1 MKKLIP
7 AILFFSFSNF
17 LLGQQL
23 IESSQYIKSL
33 AVFNPAVAG
42 TQEKLSANLGARKQW
57 MGFEDA
63 PQSQNIN
70 FQYRIN
76 KSLGFSAIASNH
88 SWGLS
93 RKSGVGFGVNY
104 IMKANK
110 DYNLSFGIN
119 TSLNQF
125 GINRS
130 KVITENPDD
139 MAVYDGI
146 KNQLFLDF
154 GASIFASSNQFFWG
168 ISAINLL
175 ESKKI

>member
-1 MKKLIP
+1 MSFFLRIVDIIKKQIAL
-7 AILFFSFSNF
+7 LFFLLFS
-17 LLGQQL
+17 
-23 IESSQYIKSL
+23 
-33 AVFNPAVAG
+33 
-42 TQEKLSANLGARKQW
+42 TRKQW

-76 KSLGFSAIASNH
+76 KSLGFSAIASND